1 MIPNPRRSFCSG
13 AVFGKKNGGMKKIL
27 TYLLI
32 LVAVASLSAAPASA
46 QRKADEPQIDF
57 QHRYMKDMHLKMGLT
72 KLKTFNKLLPSSL
85 RREIGDEYYPA
96 IRKRLKTSDKCHFK
110 EGEAEVERYADGKVK
125 LKLIFPNFY
134 MTISNVTWEQ
144 LDLIFSEYF

>member
-1 MIPNPRRSFCSG
+1 
-13 AVFGKKNGGMKKIL
+13 MKKIL
-27 TYLLI
+27 TILLV
-32 LVAVASLSAAPASA
+32 LAAAAVLSAVPVHA

-57 QHRYMKDMHLKMGLT
+57 QHRYMTDMHLKMGLS
-72 KLKTFNKLLPSSL
+72 KLKTFNKLLPNSL

-96 IRKRLKTSDKCHFK
+96 IRRQLKTADKCQFK
-110 EGEAEVERYADGKVK
+110 EGEAEVERLSDGKVK

-144 LDLIFSEYF
+144 LDVIFSEYF